1 MFVATLT
8 VTSSGRN
15 AARAVGVVHTTAPA
29 HCAFV
34 TVAVTVASASCV
46 TGGAVHVAV
55 NRPFASVSPDVG
67 FRFPADGD
75 KSTVTLRT
83 GVPVESCASTVI
95 PVVEPATTVL
105 ETEPIETV
113 RAPSG
118 GCNTAQYDHGLLI
131 PPKLSTQPENAFRS
145 NASSVS

>member
-15 AARAVGVVHTTAPA
+15 AARAVRVVHTTAPA

-34 TVAVTVASASCV
+34 TVAVTVASVSCV
-46 TGGAVHVAV
+46 TGGAVQVDV

-67 FRFPADGD
+67 FRFPDGD
-75 KSTVTLRT
+75 RSTVTLRI

-113 RAPSG
+113 RTPSG